1 MPKNEPPARTSYR
14 HGNLREALIEAA
26 IQLVEEVGPE
36 NVSVR
41 EAAKRAGVSPGA
53 PFRHFANK
61 TALMTAVAEQAMGLF
76 RAEVVK
82 AIESV
87 APNDPLAR
95 FQAVGSAYLH
105 WAIHN
110 PTHFQIIS
118 TRSLI
123 DWGSSE
129 SLREDNRLV
138 RSLMEQAIADAQ
150 ERGQLRS
157 ANIAETHVAARAL
170 VYGLGRMYIDG
181 HFAQW
186 AVDGETA
193 ENTAQNVLKEFVSLL
208 GNAEATAGRKP
219 GATRKRK
226 PKE

>member
-1 MPKNEPPARTSYR
+1 MPKAKEPARANYH

-53 PFRHFANK
+53 PFRHFPNK
-61 TALMTAVAEQAMGLF
+61 TALMTAVAEQAMALF
-76 RAEVVK
+76 RAEVVR
-82 AIESV
+82 AVESV
-87 APNDPLAR
+87 ATDDPLAR
-95 FQAVGSAYLH
+95 FEAVGTAYLH

-123 DWGSSE
+123 DWSSSE
-129 SLREDNRLV
+129 SLRDDNRVV
-138 RSLMEQAIADAQ
+138 RSLMELAIIDAQ
-150 ERGQLRS
+150 RQGKLRS
-157 ANIAETHVAARAL
+157 ENIDETHIAARAL

-186 AVDGETA
+186 AVSGEAA
-193 ENTAQNVLKEFVSLL
+193 EQTAQNALRHFVSLL
-208 GNAEATAGRKP
+208 RKDDAAP
-219 GATRKRK
+219 PKNGGAVPKRSSR
-226 PKE
+226 